1 MSDPRRRRGRLAHR
15 AGQAAEEAV
24 ARHYEAQGWIIA
36 ERRWRAGGPAAAGGG
51 EIDLIVRREDQIAF
65 VEVKSGRAAATGRD
79 SITPAQWARLEAA
92 AIRYTVDAQTGDAI
106 LRFDAAFVGPD
117 GVIAVVENARET
129 EQW

>member
-15 AGQAAEEAV
+15 AGIAAEEAV
-24 ARHYEAQGWIIA
+24 ARHYEGQGWTIA

-51 EIDLIVRREDQIAF
+51 EIDLIARRAGEIAF

-79 SITPAQWARLEAA
+79 AITPAQWARLEAA
-92 AIRYTVDAQTGDAI
+92 AIRYTLTTQTGDAT
-106 LRFDAAFVGPD
+106 LRFDAAFVGAD
-117 GVIAVVENARET
+117 GAIAVVENARET